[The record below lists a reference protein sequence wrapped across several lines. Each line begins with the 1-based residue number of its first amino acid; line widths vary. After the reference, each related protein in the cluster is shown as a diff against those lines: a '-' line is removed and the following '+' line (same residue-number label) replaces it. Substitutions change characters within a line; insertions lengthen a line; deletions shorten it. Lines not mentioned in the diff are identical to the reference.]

1 MVSARSNS
9 GRAVSWSP
17 CACKSEGKV
26 VEARRSVRMFGS
38 EDLLADRQCTL
49 KHRPRACEVSLE
61 LQEQA
66 EIVEAR
72 PGISMMGTKRLLS
85 DC

>member
-1 MVSARSNS
+1 
-9 GRAVSWSP
+9 
-17 CACKSEGKV
+17 
-26 VEARRSVRMFGS
+26 MFGS